1 MPRYRRSPSSMLFLL
16 AEPHALTREG
26 LKRIALDVD
35 AASEFVEAADSA
47 QASTALGPPLDATQ
61 LTPEQVLALR
71 QSRPQWVLIA
81 LIARD
86 DQAAVRRL
94 SAGMDALVPKAATT
108 EVLAAALRL
117 AMGGGDVHVRGSA
130 PPPPAP
136 TPQKVYAL
144 RRGTGSL
151 NLTSRQYD
159 VLALVA
165 QDCSNKAIGAA
176 LGIGVRT
183 VKGHVSVILRAL
195 HADNRIDAGRSARKW
210 LARAG
215 GCR

>member
-1 MPRYRRSPSSMLFLL
+1 MLFLL

-26 LKRIALDVD
+26 LKRIALDAD
-35 AASEFVEAADSA
+35 AANEFVEAVDSA
-47 QASTALGPPLDATQ
+47 QATTALGLPLDAMVFDATL
-61 LTPEQVLALR
+61 LTPEQVFALR

-117 AMGGGDVHVRGSA
+117 AMGGGDVHVRGRA
-130 PPPPAP
+130 PLPPQPAP
-136 TPQKVYAL
+136 TLQEAYAL